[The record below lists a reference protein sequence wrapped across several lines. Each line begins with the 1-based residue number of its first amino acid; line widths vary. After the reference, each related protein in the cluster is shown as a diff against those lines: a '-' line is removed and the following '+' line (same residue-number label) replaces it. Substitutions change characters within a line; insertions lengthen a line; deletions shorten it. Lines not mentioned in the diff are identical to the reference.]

1 VSTGRPGGGRIST
14 GRPGGGRISTAGDR
28 LVDAALADLG
38 PDGGVVIVEQTSAV
52 NVRFANTT
60 LTTNGTEAS
69 RSMTVAALDGE
80 SLGVVSSS
88 AVGDAEAAAR
98 LVAVA
103 RTAAA
108 ENPRAEDAAPLLS
121 EGADPDFG
129 LPPERTGTAALGA
142 LVDGLSAAFD
152 GARSSS
158 CQLYG
163 FARHELRTTY
173 VATSA
178 GLRRRHVQPT
188 ASLDLTARSL
198 DGSASAWAGHGARE
212 MGEVDVEGVAG
223 QAVRRLGWAGRRLD
237 LPAGRYETLLPPAA
251 TADLMA
257 YLYWSMSARAAVEG
271 RTALSRPEGQTKL
284 GERVAAM
291 PVTLSSDPT
300 RDPIGCIP
308 FLATSSS
315 SEYASVFDNGLPV
328 GPTDWL
334 RDGLVSSLISTRHT
348 AGLAGLTVTPPGDNL
363 VLEVGGAEGDLESLI
378 ASTERG
384 LLLTCLWYIRQV
396 DPQTLLLTGLTR
408 DGVFLVEGGEVVGAV
423 NNFRFNE
430 SPLDLL
436 GRIVEAGR
444 TVATL
449 PREFQDELPRAAM
462 PPLRVAEFNMSSVS
476 QAS

>member
-1 VSTGRPGGGRIST
+1 MSA
-14 GRPGGGRISTAGDR
+14 AGPER
-28 LVDAALADLG
+28 LVDAALAGLG

-69 RSMTVAALDGE
+69 RSMTVAAVDGD
-80 SLGVVSSS
+80 SLGVVASS
-88 AVGDAEAAAR
+88 AVGDSEAVAR
-98 LVAVA
+98 LVTAA

-108 ENPRAEDAAPLLS
+108 ENPAAEDAAPLLA
-121 EGADPDFG
+121 EGADPDFE
-129 LPPERTGTAALGA
+129 LPPERTGTAALAA
-142 LVDGLSAAFD
+142 LVDGLGAAFD
-152 GARSSS
+152 LARSCASYH
-158 CQLYG
+158 LYG
-163 FARHELRTTY
+163 FVRHELRTTY

-198 DGSASAWAGHGARE
+198 DGSASAWAGQGARE
-212 MGEVDVEGVAG
+212 MGDVDVTGVAG
-223 QAVRRLGWAGRRLD
+223 QAVRRLAWAGRRLE
-237 LPAGRYETLLPPAA
+237 LAAGRYETLLPPAA

-271 RTALSRPEGQTKL
+271 RTALSRPGGQTKV
-284 GERVAAM
+284 GERVAAL
-291 PVTLSSDPT
+291 PVTLSSDPG
-300 RDPIGCIP
+300 REPIACIP

-328 GPTDWL
+328 GPTDWV
-334 RDGLVSSLISTRHT
+334 REGVVSSLITTRHT
-348 AGLAGLTVTPPGDNL
+348 ADLAGLAVTPPGDNL
-363 VLEVGGAEGDLESLI
+363 VLEVGGAEADMEAMI

-430 SPLDLL
+430 SLLDLL

-449 PREFQDELPRAAM
+449 PREFQEELPRAAM